1 MILMSDKDSGY
12 SILADAYVL
21 PASHVSYWAGLSIK
35 AYINST
41 QVPTATIMFRGTKK
55 LVTTSTVVS
64 SFSSRGPSLASPGIL
79 KPDIT
84 GPRVSILTGWTV
96 YMENK
101 IHTKLTFNI
110 ISGTSLSC
118 PLLSGIAALLNHWC
132 SCPRWS
138 RCALTFPWRRFSS
151 ILWG

>member
-1 MILMSDKDSGY
+1 
-12 SILADAYVL
+12 
-21 PASHVSYWAGLSIK
+21 
-35 AYINST
+35 
-41 QVPTATIMFRGTKK
+41 
-55 LVTTSTVVS
+55 VVS

-110 ISGTSLSC
+110 ISGTSMSC
-118 PLLSGIAALLNHWC
+118 PLLSGIAALLNH
-132 SCPRWS
+132 
-138 RCALTFPWRRFSS
+138 
-151 ILWG
+151 